1 MTRAPRRFL
10 RCLLGLAATAVF
22 LGLSTGPAEAGDIT
36 IFLSKAR
43 PDELWAD
50 GYGAALGSTWF
61 KLVTFEAE
69 VARLPGELP
78 DSGMTSFTGAALL
91 SAPLPLV
98 TPYGGFG
105 FGIYRQT
112 LSDEN
117 DHGTLRAFILGGKVT
132 LGLVVIR
139 ADYRKLRL
147 SGPPRLELDHRYS
160 LGAGLSF

>member
-1 MTRAPRRFL
+1 MPRAPRRFL
-10 RCLLGLAATAVF
+10 RCLLSLAAAAIF
-22 LGLSTGPAEAGDIT
+22 LGLETGPAEAGDIT

-91 SAPLPLV
+91 SAPLPVV

-105 FGIYRQT
+105 FGIFRQT
-112 LSDEN
+112 LRDEN
-117 DHGTLRAFILGGKVT
+117 DHGTLRALILGGKVT

-147 SGPPRLELDHRYS
+147 SGPPKLDIDHRIS